1 MDEKD
6 KTTGRPRVEMPLAV
20 VEMLGSYG
28 ATNREIASHFGVSER
43 TVESRKTEPDFREA
57 YERGLGKGNIQLRT
71 RQFKQAMA
79 GDRTML
85 IWLGKQ
91 RLGQKDKI
99 ANEHSGPGG
108 APLRHA
114 LVDLSALSEE
124 ELALLEKLSAKAR
137 LAAE

>member
-1 MDEKD
+1 MEED
-6 KTTGRPRVEMPLAV
+6 KKTGRPRVEMPLQV

-28 ATNREIASHFGVSER
+28 ATNREIAAHFGVSER
-43 TVESRKTEPDFREA
+43 TIDSRKAEPEFREA
-57 YERGLGKGNIQLRT
+57 YERGLGKGNMQLRT
-71 RQFKQAMA
+71 RQFKAAMT

-99 ANEHSGPGG
+99 ANEHTGAGGGPV
-108 APLRHA
+108 RH

-124 ELALLEKLSAKAR
+124 ELAILEKLSAKAQ
-137 LAAE
+137 LPPE